1 MTIELMRH
9 VDYWV
14 GIPLCFALNSFN
26 FFARLI
32 DLFKKRGLPQYKKIL
47 YIKLSEMGAIIL
59 AYSLIKKMREE
70 HSEAGIFFLTF
81 KKNKEIFQA
90 LGEIVPDANV
100 LTIRDE
106 SLISFSFDTVKA
118 IRRLRRENIDITF
131 DLEFFSRFTAVLAY
145 LTGGKKRVGFSRYS
159 FEGLY
164 RGNLFTHAIAYNPL
178 LHISETYLSLHQTI
192 TNDRKNSPELKETVA
207 DNTIQA
213 PHFISNEETR
223 KGVLEK
229 IKPYKISGDTR
240 LILVN
245 PGEGML
251 PLREWSLKN
260 FTYICKELLNDE
272 KNYICIAGTA
282 NKYKKEIRLHAAL
295 NNPRCINLVG
305 KTSIIELLELF
316 SLAHILIANDC
327 GLSHIAALTSI
338 EKFIIFG
345 PESPQIFSPLDEHTQ
360 LLYARMPCSPCLSV
374 LNHRNSRCKN
384 NICLQAV
391 DPRDVLMRIKKFL

>member
-1 MTIELMRH
+1 
-9 VDYWV
+9 
-14 GIPLCFALNSFN
+14 
-26 FFARLI
+26 
-32 DLFKKRGLPQYKKIL
+32 
-47 YIKLSEMGAIIL
+47 
-59 AYSLIKKMREE
+59 MRED
-70 HSEAGIFFLTF
+70 HSEAEIFFLTF
-81 KKNKEIFQA
+81 KKNKEVFQT
-90 LGEIVPDANV
+90 LGEIVPYANV

-106 SLISFSFDTVKA
+106 SLILFFFDTVKA
-118 IRRLRRENIDITF
+118 LRRLRRENIDITF

-164 RGNLFTHAIAYNPL
+164 RGSLFTHAIAYNPL
-178 LHISETYLSLHQTI
+178 LHISQGYLSLHQTI
-192 TNDRKNSPELKETVA
+192 KTNRKNSPELNEIA
-207 DNTIQA
+207 DADRVQA
-213 PHFISNEETR
+213 PRFISNEETH
-223 KGVLEK
+223 KTVLEK

-240 LILVN
+240 LILIN

-251 PLREWSLKN
+251 PLREWPLEN

-282 NKYKKEIRLHAAL
+282 NKYKKEIHLLTAL

-305 KTSIIELLELF
+305 KTSITELLELF
-316 SLAHILIANDC
+316 SMAHILIANDC

-345 PESPQIFSPLDEHTQ
+345 PESPQIFSPMDEHTQ

-384 NICLQAV
+384 NICLQAI